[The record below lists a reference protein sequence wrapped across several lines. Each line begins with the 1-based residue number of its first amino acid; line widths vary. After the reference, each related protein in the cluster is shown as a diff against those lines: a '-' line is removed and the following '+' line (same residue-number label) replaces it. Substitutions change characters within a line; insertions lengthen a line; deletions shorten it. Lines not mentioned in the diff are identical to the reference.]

1 MQQEKKGDKV
11 KVHYHGKL
19 TDGTTFDSSA
29 GREPL
34 EFEVGAG
41 MMIPGFDKGVEGMSV
56 GDKKTI
62 QIVAAEAY
70 GEANEEMIFDFPKER
85 FPADLV
91 PEVGMQLNM
100 NNGQGG
106 IIPVTIIEVK
116 DDVVVLDANHSLA
129 GKDLIFDIE
138 MVDIEAKSMIIMP

>member
-1 MQQEKKGDKV
+1 
-11 KVHYHGKL
+11 
-19 TDGTTFDSSA
+19 
-29 GREPL
+29 
-34 EFEVGAG
+34 
-41 MMIPGFDKGVEGMSV
+41 MIPGFDKGVEGMSV